1 MTISAVN
8 GTANGKAELEPL
20 KFLSPDEVR
29 HVADTFGTPVFVYDE
44 ESIEGAVG
52 RMASLP
58 NAFGLDVRYSIKA
71 CPTGAILRLVDSMGL
86 LFDSSSTWE
95 ALRAVH
101 AGVSADKILLTA
113 QETPMDDNLV
123 GLIKDGLEF
132 DACSLRQIQ
141 LYGEKFEGGPVSL
154 RFNPGFGSGLVNRLT
169 SGGPNSSFGI
179 WHEQL
184 DEVKKLVDRYGL
196 VVKRLHVHTGSSHK
210 PEVLVRAATA
220 LLDLA
225 RHFEEATI
233 LNLGG
238 GYKVKAMLDEPE
250 WDHSA
255 WASQVAA
262 DISHFA
268 AETGRQLRLEVE
280 PGTYLMVNSG
290 SIVTRVIDKVTT
302 GAQGHTFLKIDA
314 GLTEILRPSYYGA
327 PHPLVV
333 VPQED
338 REEAPEACVVSGH
351 CCIAGDV
358 LTTERNEVEKLAP
371 RLLAHAEPGDCLVIE
386 RGGGYTASMAMKNFN
401 SFPEAA
407 EVLRTKDGSFVL
419 VKSRQTFEQL
429 VQNELV
435 PTPAI

>member
-1 MTISAVN
+1 MTVSTN
-8 GTANGKAELEPL
+8 GHVEAAELEPL
-20 KFLSPDEVR
+20 KFLSPEEVR
-29 HVADTFGTPVFVYDE
+29 HVADTFGTPVYVYDE
-44 ESIEGAVG
+44 ASIERHVG
-52 RMASLP
+52 HMASLP

-71 CPTGAILRLVDSMGL
+71 CPTGAILRLVDGMGL

-95 ALRAVH
+95 AMRAVH

-225 RHFEEATI
+225 RHFDEATI

-250 WDHSA
+250 WDHA
-255 WASQVAA
+255 TWASQVAA

-268 AETGRQLRLEVE
+268 AETGRELRLEVE

-290 SIVTRVIDKVTT
+290 SIVARVIDKVTT

-327 PHPLVV
+327 PHPIVV

-338 REEAPEACVVSGH
+338 RGAEVPEACIVSGH

-401 SFPEAA
+401 SFPEAP
-407 EVLRTKDGSFVL
+407 EVLRAKDGSFVL
-419 VKSRQTFEQL
+419 VKARQTFEQL
-429 VQNELV
+429 VQNEFV
-435 PTPAI
+435 PSPAL